1 MTGIVMARLIDQF
14 EQLLEH
20 TIEEKLF
27 VWLPKQTPLQDALI
41 QILTVVAESQ
51 ETGKNHPNMADYMIK
66 VSPEDYSIWF
76 SNQID
81 LVNFSRTLMDYSR
94 KVGMELPKPP
104 AFHIISDPSQESGA
118 FDIHPIMP
126 EQDASDTQ
134 YLGSISN
141 PPTEKSTQSLSPS
154 DIHAYLTNS
163 ENEIFTLT
171 KPVTN
176 IGRRDDN
183 DIIIPDQ
190 KVSRQHAQIRWA
202 HQHYMIFDLDSTGG
216 TFVNN
221 QKICQATLASGDV
234 ISFAGELMIYGE
246 DIIVSDS
253 EDTDNLNGTTSTP
266 PPVDGST
273 PTSGDIQ

>member
-1 MTGIVMARLIDQF
+1 MPRLLDQF

-27 VWLPKQTPLQDALI
+27 TWLPKQTSLQGALF
-41 QILTVVAESQ
+41 QILTAVAESQ
-51 ETGKNHPNMADYMIK
+51 ETGKNHPNMTDYLIK
-66 VSPEDYSIWF
+66 VSTEDYSIWF

-81 LVNFSRTLMDYSR
+81 LINFSRTLLDYSH
-94 KVGMELPKPP
+94 KIGMDLQKPP
-104 AFHIISDPSQESGA
+104 AFHIISDPSQEPGN
-118 FDIHPIMP
+118 FDIHPVMP
-126 EQDASDTQ
+126 VQDASDTQ

-141 PPTEKSTQSLSPS
+141 PIEEKPIRSLSPS
-154 DIHAYLTNS
+154 DIRAYLTNS
-163 ENEIFTLT
+163 DNEIFTIS

-202 HQHYMIFDLDSTGG
+202 HHHYMIFDLDSTGG

-221 QKICQATLASGDV
+221 QKICQATLTSGDV

-246 DIIVSDS
+246 DIISHDS
-253 EDTDNLNGTTSTP
+253 EDTNNLNGTTSTP
-266 PPVDGST
+266 PSDEST
-273 PTSGDIQ
+273 PTNGDIQ